1 MPDENVIML
10 VSFHTEE
17 RTENTPE
24 FEEVESATVLLN
36 DVSVSPPA
44 VFAATFICG
53 LVFPAATL
61 NGPDTKSS
69 SDADA
74 PEVIVSICVPEVKPA
89 RDTVI
94 VEVPIF
100 VSL

>member
-1 MPDENVIML
+1 MMVVFAHDIL
-10 VSFHTEE
+10 D
-17 RTENTPE
+17 TENMPE
-24 FEEVESATVLLN
+24 LDEVDSVTVLLKV
-36 DVSVSPPA
+36 VSVSPPA

-94 VEVPIF
+94 IEVPVF